1 VRISALS
8 LTSNVVDWLSIT
20 RQPRIMHVFDH
31 ACNLIN
37 EHREVLSVVTSNIG
51 NGPFNL
57 VVDDGVL
64 FSQYLDVESPV
75 SIFEGR
81 LKIGDLT
88 IIMKDVK
95 LWNPR
100 PNWKNLHDRRGDV
113 AQQLTQLQ
121 NIQSPISTPP
131 FSPSLLASIAIA
143 DISASLTAAQ
153 KITGLGMGLT
163 PSSDDFIVG
172 AIYAAWI
179 IHPVEVAGNLAREI
193 ADTVSGL
200 TTSLSGAWIRS
211 TIKGEVGILWHDFF
225 ASLIGG
231 DESNIQL
238 HMTRILSVGETSG
251 ADALLGF
258 LGVFRNLKDV

>member
-8 LTSNVVDWLSIT
+8 LTSNVGAWLANT
-20 RQPRIMHVFDH
+20 RQARILHVFDH

-37 EHREVLSVVTSNIG
+37 EHREVLSVVTSYIG

-57 VVDDGVL
+57 VVDDDVL
-64 FSQYLDVESPV
+64 FSQYLNVESPV
-75 SIFEGR
+75 SIFDGR
-81 LKIGDLT
+81 LKIGDL
-88 IIMKDVK
+88 IILMKDVK

-100 PNWKNLHDRRGDV
+100 PNWKNLHERRGDV

-121 NIQSPISTPP
+121 NIQPPISTPP

-163 PSSDDFIVG
+163 PSGDDFIIG

-179 IHPVEVAGNLAREI
+179 IHPVEVASNLVREI
-193 ADTVSGL
+193 ADSVSGL

-211 TIKGEVGILWHDFF
+211 TIKGEAGILWHDFF
-225 ASLIGG
+225 AALLGG

>member
-1 VRISALS
+1 VQISALS
-8 LTSNVVDWLSIT
+8 LTSNVEDWLANT
-20 RQPRIMHVFDH
+20 RQPRILHVFDH
-31 ACNLIN
+31 ACNLTN
-37 EHREVLSVVTSNIG
+37 EHGEVLSVVMSYIG
-51 NGPFNL
+51 KGPFNL
-57 VVDDGVL
+57 VLDDDVL
-64 FSQYLDVESPV
+64 FSHYLNVESPV
-75 SIFEGR
+75 SILEGR

-88 IIMKDVK
+88 IIMEDAK

-100 PNWKNLHDRRGDV
+100 PNWKNLHDRKGDV

-121 NIQSPISTPP
+121 NVQSPISTLP

-143 DISASLTAAQ
+143 DIPASLTAA
-153 KITGLGMGLT
+153 KKLAGLGMGLT
-163 PSSDDFIVG
+163 PSGDDFIMG

-179 IHPVEVAGNLAREI
+179 VHPAEVASNLASEI
-193 ADTVSGL
+193 ADTVSAL

-211 TIKGEVGILWHDFF
+211 TIKGEAGILWHDFF
-225 ASLIGG
+225 AALLEG

-258 LGVFRNLKDV
+258 LGVFSTLKNV